1 MRMKKVSK
9 QGKVSYF
16 PPEMIEI
23 GFPASEI
30 LCESVNGTSLPDAGY
45 DDTELTF

>member
-1 MRMKKVSK
+1 MKNVSK
-9 QGKVSYF
+9 QGDVTYF

-23 GFPASEI
+23 RLSASEI
-30 LCESVNGTSLPDAGY
+30 LCGSVNGMSLPDAGY